1 MGKKLFVG
9 NLSFDTSSDD
19 LKSISRASA
28 PASRPRS
35 SRTGPPARS
44 RGFGFVEMSSS
55 DEAERAVAD
64 LNGQELQGRKLTV
77 SEAREQSRPGGGG
90 GGGGGGGRGGYGGG
104 GGGRRYQAATRSDM
118 TASAPV
124 ASRRRRFWGWGWED
138 GGPSPEHQQAIARVL
153 AARFGVETSTPLP
166 PPRSTRSPCRPPR

>member
-19 LKSISRASA
+19 LKEHFSRVGTCESA
-28 PASRPRS
+28 AVITDRA
-35 SRTGPPARS
+35 TGRS

-90 GGGGGGGRGGYGGG
+90 GGGGGGRGGYGGG
-104 GGGRRYQAATRSDM
+104 GGGRRY
-118 TASAPV
+118 
-124 ASRRRRFWGWGWED
+124 
-138 GGPSPEHQQAIARVL
+138 
-153 AARFGVETSTPLP
+153 
-166 PPRSTRSPCRPPR
+166 